1 MAYSY
6 PTIIDK
12 ANLRSVIWSFPANI
26 STFFISSSNEIVMPS
41 AYEVFYP
48 KRLPHSIVNK
58 IYPYSRTIKI
68 KQRKYKVKQLRIKM
82 NNSIIDESKCLK
94 NITFLRKEQW
104 KLIIKLLKTNGSIY
118 YAFRDLH

>member
-1 MAYSY
+1 
-6 PTIIDK
+6 
-12 ANLRSVIWSFPANI
+12 
-26 STFFISSSNEIVMPS
+26 MPS